1 MYIQFPGGRS
11 LLRRRPAAC
20 VGSEDLSSWR
30 LGSRYCPRIIPFFS
44 ETGRGGVR
52 KPYTITKQRERWT
65 DDEHRRFLEALKL
78 YGRAWRRI
86 EEFIG
91 TKTAVQIRSHAQ
103 KFFSKVVRDTATGG
117 ASSVEPIDIPPPRP
131 KRKPVHP
138 YPRKL
143 RHSVP
148 NGLAASAPEERSPSP
163 VPSLSGQEHRSPT
176 SVLSAAGSDAA
187 GASGSTHHNP
197 RASPDSPASGSM
209 NPPSW
214 GLVDRCGSSV
224 LSSGEENGSQVGNS
238 PTKTDVSSQDFFS
251 SEGTSSGET
260 TPTSL
265 KLFGRTVLVAPAAA
279 TNSPPLKDGGA
290 HGQAEQES
298 QPQQRCEWNLWPW
311 GMMPP
316 QMIFC
321 PPLPPELTNV
331 TEAAAMASLPW
342 WASLQF
348 PPVNP
353 CQVNPPQKESS
364 RTGSCAANEN
374 SGEETGG
381 ASSENEGRGFVPY
394 RRCLAER
401 KAGQLKPAEG
411 IRLCL

>member
-1 MYIQFPGGRS
+1 MYIQFPP
-11 LLRRRPAAC
+11 LLPVLPFSPSRA
-20 VGSEDLSSWR
+20 VGAPLTRGYR
-30 LGSRYCPRIIPFFS
+30 LL
-44 ETGRGGVR
+44 EVR

-197 RASPDSPASGSM
+197 RASPDSPCK
-209 NPPSW
+209 W
-214 GLVDRCGSSV
+214 
-224 LSSGEENGSQVGNS
+224 
-238 PTKTDVSSQDFFS
+238 KTDVSSQDFFS

-364 RTGSCAANEN
+364 RTGSCAADEN